1 MRGSRLPNNCIR
13 VPQGNA
19 AGCEGVPI
27 IFSALL
33 TDLWWIRDGDEL
45 NGRGIGRASQ
55 RPPCFSMVLA

>member
-19 AGCEGVPI
+19 AGCEWVPI
-27 IFSALL
+27 IFSVLL

-45 NGRGIGRASQ
+45 NGRGLGRA
-55 RPPCFSMVLA
+55 P